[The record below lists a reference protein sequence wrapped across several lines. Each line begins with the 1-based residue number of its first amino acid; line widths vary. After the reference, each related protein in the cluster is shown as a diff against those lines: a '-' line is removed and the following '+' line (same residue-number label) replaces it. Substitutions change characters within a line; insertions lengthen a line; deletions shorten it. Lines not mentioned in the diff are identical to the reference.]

1 MQANPLDRVSIPALY
16 VLTVALFF
24 VVDELGYRF
33 GLRYKART
41 GGIKESLV
49 GANLGILLG
58 LLSFMVAFFVGM
70 AASRFDTRLHLVLAD
85 ANSIGTTALRAELL
99 PEPYA
104 AQVQGMLREYV
115 DVRAA
120 TSRREIGLPE
130 AKARSEQLLEQIWEA
145 ATAAAE
151 VRPTPIT
158 ASFIQSLNE
167 TIDINSE
174 VIFSNTTN
182 RMPVSTLLIV
192 YLVATISFLLL
203 GFHNSLHENR
213 NLVSLTLVVAV
224 FSMVILLIFD
234 LDRPRDGLLQISHE
248 PLLELQTTLHRKA
261 ASVSGPAADRESGQ

>member
-1 MQANPLDRVSIPALY
+1 MPANPFDNISIPALY

-24 VVDELGYRF
+24 AMDELGYRF
-33 GLRYKART
+33 GLRYKKQKGEA
-41 GGIKESLV
+41 KESLV

-58 LLSFMVAFFVGM
+58 LLTFMVAFFIGM

-104 AQVQGMLREYV
+104 AQAQGLLREYV

-120 TSRREIGLPE
+120 ASQRAIGLPE
-130 AKARSEQLLEQIWEA
+130 AKTRSEQLLDQIWEVGV
-145 ATAAAE
+145 AAAE

-174 VIFSNTTN
+174 VIFSITTN
-182 RMPVSTLLIV
+182 RMPISTLLIV

-213 NLVSLTLVVAV
+213 NLISLTLVVAV

-261 ASVSGPAADRESGQ
+261 ASLSGPAADREN